1 MKGMMDTEMGRIWI
15 DKGVLARYAGS
26 AAVECIGVV
35 GMASVNMK
43 DGMIK
48 LLGREQL
55 SHGVAVSID
64 EEGRLR
70 IGLHII
76 VAYGV
81 SITVVANNLIDNVR
95 YKIEEYTGMKVEK
108 IQVFVEGVRIVD

>member
-1 MKGMMDTEMGRIWI
+1 MRGQIDTELGKIQI

-26 AAVECIGVV
+26 AAVECVGVV

-48 LLGREQL
+48 LLGREHL
-55 SHGVAVSID
+55 SHGVAVTMEDGKLCIA
-64 EEGRLR
+64 
-70 IGLHII
+70 LHII

-81 SITVVANNLIDNVR
+81 SITVVANNLIDTVR
-95 YKIEEYTGMKVEK
+95 YKIEEYTGMEVGK